1 MNQSI
6 GCTLTTT
13 KIMDNEKLEKFA
25 YLLANINKCDSAIK
39 DAEEIA
45 KMLDSIGD
53 EWTAHFNYS
62 AIHTITASLQK
73 LKQRYYDE
81 FKQLIFEQ
89 GQNGWIDASVPP
101 ENEDMLVIV
110 KTKNG
115 NIRLAQPKFGWRDV
129 VQYMYLPK

>member
-1 MNQSI
+1 
-6 GCTLTTT
+6 
-13 KIMDNEKLEKFA
+13 MDNEKLEKIA
-25 YLLANINKCDSAIK
+25 SLLANITKCDSAIK

-45 KMLDSIGD
+45 KMLDYIGD

-73 LKQRYYDE
+73 LKQSYYDE
-81 FKQLIFEQ
+81 FKQLILEQ
-89 GQNGWIDASVPP
+89 GQHGWIDASVPP

-115 NIRLAQPKFGWRDV
+115 NIRLAQPKFGWNEV